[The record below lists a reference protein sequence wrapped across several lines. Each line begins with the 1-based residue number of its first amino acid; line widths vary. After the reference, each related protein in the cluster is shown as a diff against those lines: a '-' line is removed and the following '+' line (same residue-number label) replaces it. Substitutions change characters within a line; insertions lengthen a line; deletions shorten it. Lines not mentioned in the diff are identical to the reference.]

1 MPENVTVGST
11 SPIEQRVLEL
21 HDNAVKRLVEAHQQ
35 LEEPLLLALRYEGDD
50 PADVCLLEVLETFPG
65 DEDDELFTTKYESSA
80 SLRIV
85 GELHLTLGSPAQL
98 RAAVRRGDPL
108 IAKLA
113 GAKIVFVDHSKSEA
127 EQLLVELGLRS

>member
-1 MPENVTVGST
+1 MPENIAVGSM

-35 LEEPLLLALRYEGDD
+35 LDEPLLLVLRYEGDK
-50 PADVCLLEVLETFPG
+50 PGDVYLLEVLETFPG
-65 DEDDELFTTKYESSA
+65 GDDDELFTTQYAPSA

-98 RAAVRRGDPL
+98 RAAARRGDPL

-113 GAKIVFVDHSKSEA
+113 DADVVFVDESKSEA
-127 EQLLVELGLRS
+127 KQLLDELGPRP

>member
-1 MPENVTVGST
+1 MPENEAVGST

-21 HDNAVKRLVEAHQQ
+21 HDNAVKRLVEAHRQ
-35 LEEPLLLALRYEGDD
+35 LDEPLLLVLRYEGDE
-50 PADVCLLEVLETFPG
+50 PVDVYLLEVLETFPG
-65 DEDDELFTTKYESSA
+65 GEDDELFTTKYEPSA

-98 RAAVRRGDPL
+98 RAALRRSDPL

-113 GAKIVFVDHSKSEA
+113 GAKVVFVDDSKSEA
-127 EQLLVELGLRS
+127 ERLLVELGLRS